1 MLCKPQAVCLPV
13 VLIAMEL
20 IRRPSAWKRSSLRL
34 LPWLVLVIPI
44 ILVGKENQPALERG
58 SATPI
63 QDRPLVAMDDLVFYG
78 GKVIAPF
85 DLAVDYNRNTE
96 WLLRHGPHLAAWV
109 VPPVVLVLAWLLRR
123 RARWVAVGLAIFVC
137 ALIPILGFVPFNYQ
151 MYSNVADH
159 YLYLAMLGPALI
171 AAALLQTGLD
181 YRAGQP
187 AAGVVAG
194 ILVAL
199 CVIASYREAD
209 YWRDNFALFDRN
221 LELYPES
228 FAATDQVATHYARG
242 GDFGKAL
249 ELYNRVLALQ
259 PKDYETRFDVG
270 NVLSMQNRLA
280 EASASYRLALEGLP
294 NRADIRMNLAADLMR
309 LNDFKAATRELEIA
323 NGLQPRNPGVLYNL
337 AILAE
342 TDEHNRSKAKEYL
355 LQALDANPT
364 YQPARQMMQQLS
376 GTEVTPFQGRP

>member
-1 MLCKPQAVCLPV
+1 
-13 VLIAMEL
+13 
-20 IRRPSAWKRSSLRL
+20 
-34 LPWLVLVIPI
+34 
-44 ILVGKENQPALERG
+44 
-58 SATPI
+58 
-63 QDRPLVAMDDLVFYG
+63 
-78 GKVIAPF
+78 
-85 DLAVDYNRNTE
+85 
-96 WLLRHGPHLAAWV
+96 
-109 VPPVVLVLAWLLRR
+109 
-123 RARWVAVGLAIFVC
+123 
-137 ALIPILGFVPFNYQ
+137 
-151 MYSNVADH
+151 
-159 YLYLAMLGPALI
+159 
-171 AAALLQTGLD
+171 
-181 YRAGQP
+181 
-187 AAGVVAG
+187 VVAG